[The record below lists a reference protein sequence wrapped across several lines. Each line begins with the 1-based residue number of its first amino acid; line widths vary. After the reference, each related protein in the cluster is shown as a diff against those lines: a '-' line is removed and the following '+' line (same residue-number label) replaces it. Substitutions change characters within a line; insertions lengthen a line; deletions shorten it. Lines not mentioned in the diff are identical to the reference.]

1 MLSRHE
7 RRARSPGIQALRGP
21 VRPLTQGLAD
31 RDFRGTSR
39 GQKCSPPFPPCRGEH
54 FCLIIKE
61 RWFWGTFPQ
70 CAALR
75 GFHHRLLKANEI
87 PQSLTDPTERDTGV
101 GVLPIHFPPRTQV
114 EHVHGHTAEHRTPR
128 ASPWFLLCPGFCG
141 VWLPIHSPARS
152 TSSFYNDPP
161 KHVAAT
167 PQRSPTFL
175 IFTGSERFP
184 VATSAFHFQ
193 SACPT
198 GQGLRGPG
206 ENIPNP
212 HPRQEPNQVRA
223 SGGRQGGSHC
233 FSNTVRSPGHLRG
246 SESSLFHGA
255 APRGWG
261 GIHGPLQSIWHFLQ
275 EGHLTA

>member
-101 GVLPIHFPPRTQV
+101 GVLPINFPPRTQV
-114 EHVHGHTAEHRTPR
+114 EHIHGHTAEHQTPR

-193 SACPT
+193 SGMSHRAGPPRSWGEHSKSPSSSRT
-198 GQGLRGPG
+198 KSGPSIRGP
-206 ENIPNP
+206 
-212 HPRQEPNQVRA
+212 A
-223 SGGRQGGSHC
+223 GRQ
-233 FSNTVRSPGHLRG
+233 
-246 SESSLFHGA
+246 SLFQQ
-255 APRGWG
+255 
-261 GIHGPLQSIWHFLQ
+261 HGPVSW
-275 EGHLTA
+275 TPARV